1 MEMIYLIF
9 LTFVGFVRS
18 LENRCLNFANTSSLR
33 AISFCK
39 NETLISNET
48 IILNAF
54 QPVFGFDST
63 FCMCEVKILSS
74 QSTSS
79 LYIKEEPSLIPVAE
93 CGLEIKLEDA
103 SNNLD
108 TVTCTSY
115 LDKEWMLRKY
125 STLVFTLTNTSVN
138 FFDGFCF
145 ALALRFESSPM
156 SVRCFSPGITI
167 IPTFPTPSL
176 ETTTSGF
183 MSENTFSVKPETT
196 TCTKT
201 STTRTP
207 STQTSDYPSVTHSVK
222 TTKTGFTEQTPSS
235 TVAESSSETPKSTS
249 VHVTPIPD
257 TVATTTTNS
266 DKQRST
272 TTVVAGLTDQVT
284 LESDTT
290 PGGTFSTT
298 RGDTTISVAMEVRDG
313 TEFNVLY
320 VIIPVLA
327 LLLIGIFCLIVIWQN
342 DNKGNAY
349 RQERL
354 QSSVPSSLDTD
365 HFYQSK
371 TDVKTSNSNNM
382 SGMKEEPSFFFHE
395 DQHIQEPVSD
405 IYAKPK
411 PKPGRY
417 TNNNQNKTV
426 ALKDTKQDGKMKTNS
441 HSRPHDP
448 NVVYVTVN
456 GGERF
461 VL

>member
-9 LTFVGFVRS
+9 LTF
-18 LENRCLNFANTSSLR
+18 

-39 NETLISNET
+39 NETLISNRT

-63 FCMCEVKILSS
+63 LCMCEVKILSS

-79 LYIKEEPSLIPVAE
+79 LYIKEEIIPVGE
-93 CGLEIKLEDA
+93 CGLEVKLENA
-103 SNNLD
+103 SHNLD
-108 TVTCTSY
+108 TVTCTRY
-115 LDKEWMLRKY
+115 LDKEWMLRKD
-125 STLVFTLTNTSVN
+125 STLALTLTNTSVN

-145 ALALRFESSPM
+145 ALSLRFESSPI

-167 IPTFPTPSL
+167 IPTLPTPSL

-183 MSENTFSVKPETT
+183 LSENTSSVKPETT
-196 TCTKT
+196 TSTKT
-201 STTRTP
+201 TSTRTP

-249 VHVTPIPD
+249 VHVTPFPD

-298 RGDTTISVAMEVRDG
+298 RGDTTIFVAMEVRDG

-327 LLLIGIFCLIVIWQN
+327 LLLIGIFCLIVIWYKRKN
-342 DNKGNAY
+342 DSKGNAY

-371 TDVKTSNSNNM
+371 TDVKTTNNSNNM

-411 PKPGRY
+411 PKTGRFA
-417 TNNNQNKTV
+417 NKHQNKV
-426 ALKDTKQDGKMKTNS
+426 VSQKETKQVGETTTNLR
-441 HSRPHDP
+441 SRPHDP
-448 NVVYVTVN
+448 NVVYLTVN

>member
-1 MEMIYLIF
+1 MDMIYLIF
-9 LTFVGFVRS
+9 LTFVGFARS
-18 LENRCLNFANTSSLR
+18 LESRCLNFANTSSLR

-39 NETLISNET
+39 NETLISNGT

-63 FCMCEVKILSS
+63 LCMCEVKILSS

-79 LYIKEEPSLIPVAE
+79 LYIEEEKSLIPVAE
-93 CGLEIKLEDA
+93 CGLEVKLENA
-103 SNNLD
+103 SHNLH
-108 TVTCTSY
+108 TVTCTGY
-115 LDKEWMLRKY
+115 LAKEWMLRKD
-125 STLVFTLTNTSVN
+125 STLVLTLTNTSVN

-145 ALALRFESSPM
+145 ALSLRFESSPM

-167 IPTFPTPSL
+167 IPTLPTPSL

-183 MSENTFSVKPETT
+183 LSENTSSLKPETT
-196 TCTKT
+196 TSTKNT
-201 STTRTP
+201 STRTP
-207 STQTSDYPSVTHSVK
+207 STQTSDYPSVTDSVK

-257 TVATTTTNS
+257 TVATTSTNS
-266 DKQRST
+266 DK

-290 PGGTFSTT
+290 PGGTFSTS
-298 RGDTTISVAMEVRDG
+298 RGDTTNSVAMEVRDG

-327 LLLIGIFCLIVIWQN
+327 LLLIGIFCLVVIWQN

-371 TDVKTSNSNNM
+371 TDVKTTNNSNNM

-411 PKPGRY
+411 PKTGRFA
-417 TNNNQNKTV
+417 NKHQNKV
-426 ALKDTKQDGKMKTNS
+426 VSQKETKQVGETTTNLR
-441 HSRPHDP
+441 SRPHDS